1 MTALVGWSQVE
12 RRSHMTARARKSL
25 ARLVSAYL
33 LLVASLLFL
42 RKGHPMVSYSV
53 ENWSAS
59 VVTVAVL

>member
-1 MTALVGWSQVE
+1 
-12 RRSHMTARARKSL
+12 MTAR

-33 LLVASLLFL
+33 LLVASPLFL

-59 VVTVAVL
+59 VVPLLRCCILDQGI

>member
-1 MTALVGWSQVE
+1 
-12 RRSHMTARARKSL
+12 MTARAHKSL